1 MTKRLLA
8 GIALGM
14 LLLAPAAS
22 AASAAGAAGAAAR
35 PDAVTVFAAASL
47 TNVLQELGAEYTKET
62 GNTVGFSFAAT
73 SMLARQI
80 ESGAHADVFFSADQE
95 WMDYL
100 DQRGLVQ
107 KGSRRDL
114 LGNRLAL
121 VAPADSTLQLKVEP
135 NFKLLAALKGG
146 RLATGDP
153 DSVPVGRYARA
164 ALTTFGVWG
173 ELADHLVRADNVRT
187 ALAFVA
193 RGEAPLG
200 IVYLTDARLEPGVRI
215 VDVFPASSH
224 LPITYPVALTT
235 GASAQAAAF
244 VEFLRGPA
252 GSAAFGK
259 YGFIVLH

>member
-1 MTKRLLA
+1 
-8 GIALGM
+8 
-14 LLLAPAAS
+14 
-22 AASAAGAAGAAAR
+22 
-35 PDAVTVFAAASL
+35 
-47 TNVLQELGAEYTKET
+47 
-62 GNTVGFSFAAT
+62 
-73 SMLARQI
+73 
-80 ESGAHADVFFSADQE
+80 
-95 WMDYL
+95 
-100 DQRGLVQ
+100 
-107 KGSRRDL
+107 
-114 LGNRLAL
+114 
-121 VAPADSTLQLKVEP
+121 VEP
-135 NFKLLAALKGG
+135 HFKLLAALGGG

-153 DSVPVGRYARA
+153 DSVPVGRYARS
-164 ALTTFGVWG
+164 ALTNLGVWG
-173 ELADHLVRADNVRT
+173 ELADRLVRADNVRT

-200 IVYLTDARLEPGVRI
+200 IVYLTDAKLEPGVRV